1 MPEVYLS
8 KQLEWKYN
16 ILQKKKLLWKVPF
29 AAFPDGSFSTR
40 TCAKLSEAC
49 DLLQKY
55 EYLIAVMHHVV
66 HFL

>member
-49 DLLQKY
+49 DL
-55 EYLIAVMHHVV
+55 
-66 HFL
+66 